1 MILGYARVSKGDEQ
15 DTKTQLNALKE
26 AGAERFFEDKA
37 SGGRWDRPALQKM
50 LSELR
55 KGDVVAVWKLDRL
68 TRSLKDLLHI
78 METIKNAGAA
88 FKSITEQ
95 IDTTSPGGQMM
106 MQIVGSFAEFERAMI
121 KERTSAGLKT
131 ARAEGRIGGRRPK
144 LTNEQKLETL
154 RLIKNG
160 EKTASDIARLF
171 NVHRTTI
178 SRLLL
183 KNGSLT
189 EQLDKITGHF

>member
-1 MILGYARVSKGDEQ
+1 
-15 DTKTQLNALKE
+15 
-26 AGAERFFEDKA
+26 
-37 SGGRWDRPALQKM
+37 M

-78 METIKNAGAA
+78 MEAIKNAGAA

-144 LTNEQKLETL
+144 LTNEQKLETF

>member
-1 MILGYARVSKGDEQ
+1 
-15 DTKTQLNALKE
+15 
-26 AGAERFFEDKA
+26 
-37 SGGRWDRPALQKM
+37 M

-78 METIKNAGAA
+78 MEAIKNAGAA

-144 LTNEQKLETL
+144 LSNEQKLETL
-154 RLIKNG
+154 RLISRCSEIDLFKKN
-160 EKTASDIARLF
+160 AHCIAQIPRF
-171 NVHRTTI
+171 HI
-178 SRLLL
+178 YAA
-183 KNGSLT
+183 
-189 EQLDKITGHF
+189 

>member
-1 MILGYARVSKGDEQ
+1 MA
-15 DTKTQLNALKE
+15 
-26 AGAERFFEDKA
+26 
-37 SGGRWDRPALQKM
+37 
-50 LSELR
+50 
-55 KGDVVAVWKLDRL
+55 
-68 TRSLKDLLHI
+68 
-78 METIKNAGAA
+78 
-88 FKSITEQ
+88 
-95 IDTTSPGGQMM
+95 
-106 MQIVGSFAEFERAMI
+106 
-121 KERTSAGLKT
+121 
-131 ARAEGRIGGRRPK
+131 
-144 LTNEQKLETL
+144 LTNEQKLETF